1 MLTSVF
7 GIVHEGKIELT
18 EDVSLAEGAKVL
30 VTLIDPKDENQ
41 FWTEA
46 SQLSLAQVWDNPQDD
61 IYGELLEK

>member
-1 MLTSVF
+1 MLSSVF

-18 EDVSLAEGAKVL
+18 ENVSLAEGAKVL
-30 VTLIDPKDENQ
+30 VTLIPQEAENQ

-46 SQLSLAQVWDNPQDD
+46 SQLALAQVWDNPQDD